1 MTSMK
6 KYLLMMM
13 ATVTMVAFVACGDDN
28 KEDDEPIVTTDSRI
42 LSVVPN
48 KILAEI
54 KQHMPIYDGVNPPT
68 VEGSYCMGPDIT
80 LVFDNYY
87 GWHNPPV
94 WTANYIEFTQQKTS
108 ERTLY
113 FRESNKSGSFVGSG
127 TGAYICGDG
136 KNFTV
141 YLSTKNTENKD
152 DGSTIT
158 YNKITLISGTL
169 TDKGFSKLR
178 YAFVITDK
186 KGDPDDEYI
195 MKEGIIRVVKDD
207 DEFSDAI

>member
-1 MTSMK
+1 MK

-13 ATVTMVAFVACGDDN
+13 AALAMVTFVACGDDN
-28 KEDDEPIVTTDSRI
+28 KEDDEPIVTTDTRI

-48 KILAEI
+48 MILAEI
-54 KQHMPIYDGVNPPT
+54 KQHMPIYDGVNPPI

-87 GWHNPPV
+87 GWDNPPV

-169 TDKGFSKLR
+169 TDKGISKLR

-195 MKEGIIRVVKDD
+195 MKEGVIRVVKDD

>member
-1 MTSMK
+1 MK
-6 KYLLMMM
+6 KFFLTMMM
-13 ATVTMVAFVACGDDN
+13 AAVAMTTFVACGDDD
-28 KEDDEPIVTTDSRI
+28 KEDNEPIVTTDTRI

-48 KILAEI
+48 KILAEV
-54 KQHMPIYDGVNPPT
+54 KKHMPIYDGVNPPT
-68 VEGSYCMGPDIT
+68 VDGSYCMGPDIT

-87 GWHNPPV
+87 GWDTPPV
-94 WTANYIEFTQQKTS
+94 WSANYIEFSKQNAS

-141 YLSTKNTENKD
+141 YLSTKNTENRD
-152 DGSTIT
+152 DGGGTIT

-169 TDKGFSKLR
+169 TDKGISKLR
-178 YAFVITDK
+178 YAFIISDK
-186 KGDPDDEYI
+186 KGDPNDEYI
-195 MKEGIIRVVKDD
+195 MKEGVIRVVKDD